1 MRARPPHR
9 IKYSRTPP
17 IFRRYAETQL
27 AANGLRYR
35 DWLTVFAS
43 AHALE
48 KCRQAQTLNPLMRL
62 LIPRVILLC
71 ACRLPVSIEMS

>member
-1 MRARPPHR
+1 MRARPPQR
-9 IKYSRTPP
+9 VIYSHTPSLLC
-17 IFRRYAETQL
+17 RYAETQL

-48 KCRQAQTLNPLMRL
+48 KCRQA
-62 LIPRVILLC
+62 
-71 ACRLPVSIEMS
+71 